1 MMTMTMMLVVMMM
14 MMMREVEGGKDWRN
28 MTGGRQC
35 NLTHRSNQNTIDRCD
50 DEYDGDDDHDHDHDD
65 GEEDYDC
72 VRDAEL
78 AQKAA

>member
-1 MMTMTMMLVVMMM
+1 MLMMMLLVVVV
-14 MMMREVEGGKDWRN
+14 MMMREVKGGKDWRI

-50 DEYDGDDDHDHDHDD
+50 DHHHGGDDDDHDD